1 MHPKRTAYIL
11 LALALGFRTPAAIHR
26 RTGLPVV
33 LIIRALRDHSKRLG
47 AVLTVEDADAPE
59 LKRYSLTSWGMLDGK
74 WVHENG
80 PALAESLGLPELH

>member
-11 LALALGFRTPAAIHR
+11 LALALGFQTPAAIHR
-26 RTGLPVV
+26 VTGLPIV
-33 LIIRALRDHSKRLG
+33 LIIRALRDHSKRIG
-47 AVLTVEDADAPE
+47 AVVTSEKADSQE
-59 LKRYSLTSWGMLDGK
+59 LKRYTLQSWGMLNGK